1 MCEVRTETRY
11 FNKAVCL
18 VCGHQDKVYHSSKE
32 EYQEVT
38 VCPKCN
44 GAFVDMWKLGKYEK
58 HINQHK
64 ECEHK
69 YRLMDSKTTKIQA
82 DNRQV
87 SIHILG
93 SFYCE
98 KCLDIQFRGKIEEG
112 EKKRCN

>member
-1 MCEVRTETRY
+1 MANIRRC
-11 FNKAVCL
+11 CL
-18 VCGHQDKVYHSSKE
+18 ACDYQIKTYQAPKE
-32 EYQEVT
+32 EYQEIT

-44 GAFVDMWKLGKYEK
+44 GAFVDMFKLGKYTQNS
-58 HINQHK
+58 IQHK

-69 YRLMDSKTTKIQA
+69 YQLMDSKTTQIQA

-98 KCLDIQFRGKIEEG
+98 KCLDIQFREKIEEG
-112 EKKRCN
+112 ER

>member
-1 MCEVRTETRY
+1 MDR
-11 FNKAVCL
+11 
-18 VCGHQDKVYHSSKE
+18 VYHPSKE

-44 GAFVDMWKLGKYEK
+44 GAFVDVWKSRKYER
-58 HINQHK
+58 INQHK

-69 YRLMDSKTTKIQA
+69 YRLMDSKTAQLQS

-87 SIHILG
+87 SINVLG

-98 KCLDIQFRGKIEEG
+98 KCLDIQFRGKIKEG
-112 EKKRCN
+112 E

>member
-1 MCEVRTETRY
+1 MRREISYKCLNCDHS
-11 FNKAVCL
+11 FNVDSFRMNANHCPNCKC
-18 VCGHQDKVYHSSKE
+18 KVSITKI
-32 EYQEVT
+32 
-38 VCPKCN
+38 
-44 GAFVDMWKLGKYEK
+44 DR
-58 HINQHK
+58 

-69 YRLMDSKTTKIQA
+69 YRLMDSKTTQIQA

-112 EKKRCN
+112 E

>member
-1 MCEVRTETRY
+1 MCEVRTETRR

-18 VCGHQDKVYHSSKE
+18 VCGYQDKVYHSSKE

-44 GAFVDMWKLGKYEK
+44 GAFVDMWKLEKYK
-58 HINQHK
+58 QHINQHK
-64 ECEHK
+64 ECEHR
-69 YRLMDSKTTKIQA
+69 YQLMDSKTTQIQA

-87 SIHILG
+87 SIHIFG

-98 KCLDIQFRGKIEEG
+98 KCLDIQFRGRIEEG
-112 EKKRCN
+112 E

>member
-1 MCEVRTETRY
+1 MCDHMDR
-11 FNKAVCL
+11 
-18 VCGHQDKVYHSSKE
+18 VYHPSKE

-44 GAFVDMWKLGKYEK
+44 GAFVDVWVMNKYK
-58 HINQHK
+58 QNINQPK
-64 ECEHK
+64 PCEHK
-69 YRLMDSKTTKIQA
+69 YRLMDSKTTRAQA

-87 SIHILG
+87 SIGVYG

-98 KCLDIQFRGKIEEG
+98 KCLDIQLRGKIEEG

>member
-1 MCEVRTETRY
+1 MKEKRY
-11 FNKAVCL
+11 FNKAKCL
-18 VCGHQDKVYHSSKE
+18 VCGHMDKVYHLFKE
-32 EYQEVT
+32 EYREVT

-44 GAFVDMWKLGKYEK
+44 GAFVDVWKLEKYK
-58 HINQHK
+58 QQINQYK

-69 YRLMDSKTTKIQA
+69 YRLMDSKTTQIQA
-82 DNRQV
+82 DNKQV

-98 KCLDIQFRGKIEEG
+98 KCLDIRLRGKIEEG

>member
-44 GAFVDMWKLGKYEK
+44 GAFVDAWELGKYEK
-58 HINQHK
+58 HINKHK

-69 YRLMDSKTTKIQA
+69 YQVLDSETISLYA
-82 DNRQV
+82 DEGRTSQEV
-87 SIHILG
+87 SAT
-93 SFYCE
+93 FYCE
-98 KCLDIQFRGKIEEG
+98 KCLDIRC
-112 EKKRCN
+112 KKRRIEKWE

>member
-1 MCEVRTETRY
+1 MCEVRTETRR

-18 VCGHQDKVYHSSKE
+18 VCGYQDKVYHSSKE
-32 EYQEVT
+32 EYQEIT

-69 YRLMDSKTTKIQA
+69 YRLMDSKTTQIQA

-112 EKKRCN
+112 E

>member
-1 MCEVRTETRY
+1 MSKISRC
-11 FNKAVCL
+11 CL
-18 VCGHQDKVYHSSKE
+18 VCGYRIKTYQSPKDK
-32 EYQEVT
+32 YQEVT

-44 GAFVDMWKLGKYEK
+44 GSFVDMWKLGKYEK
-58 HINQHK
+58 CINQRK

-69 YRLMDSKTTKIQA
+69 YQLMDSKTTQIQS

-98 KCLDIQFRGKIEEG
+98 KCLDIQFRGKIEG
-112 EKKRCN
+112 

>member
-1 MCEVRTETRY
+1 MGNVSRC
-11 FNKAVCL
+11 CL
-18 VCGHQDKVYHSSKE
+18 ACDYQIKTYQAPED

-44 GAFVDMWKLGKYEK
+44 GAFVDVWKLEKYK
-58 HINQHK
+58 HHFKQNR

-69 YRLMDSKTTKIQA
+69 YRLMDSKTTQIQS

-112 EKKRCN
+112 ERQR